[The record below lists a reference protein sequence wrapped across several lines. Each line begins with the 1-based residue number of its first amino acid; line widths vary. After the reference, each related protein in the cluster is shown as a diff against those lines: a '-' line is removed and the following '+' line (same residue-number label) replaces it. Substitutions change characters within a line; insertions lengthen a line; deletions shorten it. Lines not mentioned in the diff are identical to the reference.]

1 MIPLHLHL
9 ASFASGDLLSTW
21 PLLAIKHL
29 TVEFSNTKPFD
40 IFVLRYGAS
49 KLFHLQATLEFWN
62 YPRCWNKCNPG
73 VGGWDHPWKCLA
85 YYEALHSILAVLP
98 DRGAYGTRPQPPAH
112 IGVNSRRCG
121 HPWFRAFFI
130 ACFFHPIGT
139 SQFGASNVKYDKMP
153 NKISE
158 LLLAQGGKK
167 YIFSAHWVFGDL
179 KHFLQL

>member
-1 MIPLHLHL
+1 MGTCCQLGLCW
-9 ASFASGDLLSTW
+9 LLSI
-21 PLLAIKHL
+21 LLLSFPTQSHL
-29 TVEFSNTKPFD
+29 TFSFLDMGHQNFFIYRQLWNSGTIP
-40 IFVLRYGAS
+40 GAETS
-49 KLFHLQATLEFWN
+49 ATLGW
-62 YPRCWNKCNPG
+62 
-73 VGGWDHPWKCLA
+73 GGWDHPWKCLA